1 MASANEDMLWSLRLE
16 ALIQVQF
23 WQFSKSVHMSDL
35 HFTLNREEN
44 GAAGRRVLSLAQ
56 RGGCDH
62 AERSAE
68 NSHKETVH
76 EHQGRHLTL
85 LHCIEVPRLRQV
97 SLRRSSEYL

>member
-76 EHQGRHLTL
+76 EHQGQHFAL
-85 LHCIEVPRLRQV
+85 LHCFEVPRLLQV
-97 SLRRSSEYL
+97 SHCPEYL